1 MKSDSQAN
9 HAYHEI
15 RRHILTAQLQPGVRL
30 KEDYWANK
38 LDVGRMAVREAL
50 TRLLGE
56 GLVELGER
64 GGYYVTEMTPKTCA
78 RSANCG
84 RCSNWRR
91 CGWRWDALRQAQ
103 LAQLDDICNDFS
115 SLVQKGYVAGACE
128 ADIKFHETLLA
139 ASGNRRL
146 LQAYHYAHIPLFHQK
161 LGKTRVYLED
171 YDQTD
176 REHRLIVE
184 ALAQPGP
191 GPGRANPAEPL
202 QAGRSGRARFVTH
215 KKYIYPNFSIF
226 DNS

>member
-15 RRHILTAQLQPGVRL
+15 RRNILTAQLQPGVRL
-30 KEDYWANK
+30 KEDYWAGK

-64 GGYYVTEMTPKTCA
+64 GGYYATEMTPDDVRQIRELREVLELA
-78 RSANCG
+78 AVRLAAG
-84 RCSNWRR
+84 RITET
-91 CGWRWDALRQAQ
+91 Q
-103 LAQLDDICNDFS
+103 LAQLDDICRDFS

-128 ADIKFHETLLA
+128 ADIRFHETLLA

-161 LGKTRVYLED
+161 LGKTRTYLED

-184 ALAQPGP
+184 ALRNKDLAL
-191 GPGRANPAEPL
+191 AEQTL
-202 QAGRSGRARFVTH
+202 RNHFKRGETAVL
-215 KKYIYPNFSIF
+215 
-226 DNS
+226 DL

>member
-1 MKSDSQAN
+1 
-9 HAYHEI
+9 
-15 RRHILTAQLQPGVRL
+15 
-30 KEDYWANK
+30 
-38 LDVGRMAVREAL
+38 MAVREAL

-64 GGYYVTEMTPKTCA
+64 GGYYVTEMTPEDVRQIRELREVLELA
-78 RSANCG
+78 
-84 RCSNWRR
+84 
-91 CGWRWDALRQAQ
+91 ALRLAVGRVTEAQ
-103 LAQLDDICNDFS
+103 LARLDDICNDFS

-184 ALAQPGP
+184 ALRNQDLAL
-191 GPGRANPAEPL
+191 AEQTL
-202 QAGRSGRARFVTH
+202 RNHFKRGEAAVL
-215 KKYIYPNFSIF
+215 
-226 DNS
+226 DL

>member
-15 RRHILTAQLQPGVRL
+15 RRHILTAQLQPGIRL

-38 LDVGRMAVREAL
+38 LEVGRMAVREAL

-56 GLVELGER
+56 GLVGLGER
-64 GGYYVTEMTPKTCA
+64 GGYYVTEMTPEDVRQIRELREVLELA
-78 RSANCG
+78 AVRLAAG
-84 RCSNWRR
+84 RITE
-91 CGWRWDALRQAQ
+91 AQ
-103 LAQLDDICNDFS
+103 LARLDDICRDFS

-171 YDQTD
+171 YDLTD

-184 ALAQPGP
+184 ALRNKDLPL
-191 GPGRANPAEPL
+191 AEQTL
-202 QAGRSGRARFVTH
+202 RNHFKRGEAAVL
-215 KKYIYPNFSIF
+215 
-226 DNS
+226 DL

>member
-15 RRHILTAQLQPGVRL
+15 RRHILTAQLPPGVRL

-64 GGYYVTEMTPKTCA
+64 GGYYATEMTPEDVRQIRELREVLELA
-78 RSANCG
+78 AVRLAVG
-84 RCSNWRR
+84 RITE
-91 CGWRWDALRQAQ
+91 DQ
-103 LAQLDDICNDFS
+103 LARLDDICRDFS

-184 ALAQPGP
+184 AL
-191 GPGRANPAEPL
+191 RKKDLVLAEQTL
-202 QAGRSGRARFVTH
+202 RNHFKRGETAVL
-215 KKYIYPNFSIF
+215 
-226 DNS
+226 DL

>member
-15 RRHILTAQLQPGVRL
+15 RRNILTAQLQPGVRL
-30 KEDYWANK
+30 KEDYWAGK

-64 GGYYVTEMTPKTCA
+64 GGYYATEMTPDDVRQIRELREVLELA
-78 RSANCG
+78 AVRLAAG
-84 RCSNWRR
+84 RITE
-91 CGWRWDALRQAQ
+91 AQ
-103 LAQLDDICNDFS
+103 LAHLDDICRDFS

-128 ADIKFHETLLA
+128 ADIRFHETLLA

-161 LGKTRVYLED
+161 LGKTRTYLED

-184 ALAQPGP
+184 ALRNKDLAL
-191 GPGRANPAEPL
+191 AEQTL
-202 QAGRSGRARFVTH
+202 RNHFKRGETAVL
-215 KKYIYPNFSIF
+215 
-226 DNS
+226 DL

>member
-15 RRHILTAQLQPGVRL
+15 RRNILTAQLPPGVRL
-30 KEDYWANK
+30 KEDYWAGK

-64 GGYYVTEMTPKTCA
+64 GGYYATEMTPEDVRQIRELREVLELA
-78 RSANCG
+78 AVRLAAG
-84 RCSNWRR
+84 RITE
-91 CGWRWDALRQAQ
+91 AQ
-103 LAQLDDICNDFS
+103 LARLDDICRDFS

-128 ADIKFHETLLA
+128 ADIRFHETLLA

-161 LGKTRVYLED
+161 LGKTRTYLED

-184 ALAQPGP
+184 ALRNKDLAL
-191 GPGRANPAEPL
+191 AEQTL
-202 QAGRSGRARFVTH
+202 RNHFKRGETAVL
-215 KKYIYPNFSIF
+215 
-226 DNS
+226 DL